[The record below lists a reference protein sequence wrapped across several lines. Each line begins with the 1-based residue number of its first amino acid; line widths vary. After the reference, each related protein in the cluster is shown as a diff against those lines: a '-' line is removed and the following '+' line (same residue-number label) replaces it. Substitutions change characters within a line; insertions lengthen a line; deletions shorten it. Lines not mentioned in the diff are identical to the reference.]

1 MSTAVSLFYFLFP
14 RLRSLL
20 SPCIIIIALLILQK
34 YYFKDVKKMI
44 LYMIFSLYL
53 LTVFRITGLPDALR
67 MHFRPRLWLIPFY
80 GIQDDLFNCALNIAL
95 FIPFGFF
102 LPALWRQFF
111 SFKNTLITASGL
123 TTFIEISQLFCN
135 RLTDVNDILMNTL
148 GAVIGFCVLRIFTK
162 SFPKLFQYEFK
173 KRECVLIFAITFS
186 MVFFLDPILYHL
198 FKDFQKLPSYYAFGP
213 ELNRILSYFN
223 STV

>member
-1 MSTAVSLFYFLFP
+1 MSGLVSVFTFLFP

-20 SPCIIIIALLILQK
+20 SPCIIVIALLILQK
-34 YYFKDVKKMI
+34 FYFKDYKKML
-44 LYMIFSLYL
+44 LYMIFSLYML
-53 LTVFRITGLPDALR
+53 LVFRITKLPDALR
-67 MHFRPRLWLIPFY
+67 MHFNPRLQLIPFY
-80 GIQDDLFNCALNIAL
+80 GIQNDLFNSALNIVL

-111 SFKNTLITASGL
+111 SFKNTLITAL
-123 TTFIEISQLFCN
+123 CFTTFIEITQLFCN

-148 GAVIGFCVLRIFTK
+148 GAVIGFCILRLFTK

-186 MVFFLDPILYHL
+186 MAFFMDPIIYHL
-198 FKDFQKLPSYYAFGP
+198 LKDIQKLPSYYA
-213 ELNRILSYFN
+213 LSPLLPGHLSDFRL
-223 STV
+223 